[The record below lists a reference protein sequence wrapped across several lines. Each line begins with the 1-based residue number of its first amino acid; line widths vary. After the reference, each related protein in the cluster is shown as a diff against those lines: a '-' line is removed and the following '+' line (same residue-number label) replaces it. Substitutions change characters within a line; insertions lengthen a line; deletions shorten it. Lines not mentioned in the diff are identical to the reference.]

1 MSMKK
6 AILNSVMLTI
16 ALMATASASAQ
27 RDMQL
32 TVSNIPNGKGQILV
46 ATKSGQWAKVK
57 AEKGKIETTIKDVP
71 DGKGTIYVFH
81 DENGNGQLDE
91 KDNIPMEDCA
101 FGDYELNESNRKVNI
116 ELIYV
121 PDKMKGNDRQAD

>member
-1 MSMKK
+1 MKK
-6 AILNSVMLTI
+6 AILNSVMLAI
-16 ALMATASASAQ
+16 VLMATATVSAQ

-32 TVSNIPNGKGQILV
+32 TVSNIPNDKGQILI

-57 AEKGKIETTIKDVP
+57 AEKGKIETTVKDVP
-71 DGKGTIYVFH
+71 DGKGKIYVFH

-91 KDNIPMEDCA
+91 KDNIPMEYCA
-101 FGDYELNESNRKVNI
+101 FGDYEMSENNSKVNI

-121 PDKMKGNDRQAD
+121 PDKMKGKVKQNK

>member
-1 MSMKK
+1 MKK
-6 AILNSVMLTI
+6 AILNTTMLAI
-16 ALMATASASAQ
+16 ALMATATASAQ

-32 TVSNIPNGKGQILV
+32 TVSNIPNDKGQILV

-57 AEKGKIETTIKDVP
+57 AEKGKIETTIK
-71 DGKGTIYVFH
+71 VFH

-91 KDNIPMEDCA
+91 KDNIPMEYCA
-101 FGDYELNESNRKVNI
+101 FGDYELSESNSKVDI

-121 PDKMKGNDRQAD
+121 PDKMKGHDRQAD

>member
-1 MSMKK
+1 MKK
-6 AILNSVMLTI
+6 AILNSVMLAI
-16 ALMATASASAQ
+16 ALMATATVSAQ

-32 TVSNIPNGKGQILV
+32 TVSNIPNDKGQILI

-57 AEKGKIETTIKDVP
+57 AEKGKIETTVKDVP
-71 DGKGTIYVFH
+71 DGKGKIYVFH

-91 KDNIPMEDCA
+91 KDNIPMEYCA
-101 FGDYELNESNRKVNI
+101 FGDYEMSENNSKVNI

-121 PDKMKGNDRQAD
+121 PDKMKGEVKQAE

>member
-1 MSMKK
+1 MKK
-6 AILNSVMLTI
+6 AILNSVMLAI
-16 ALMATASASAQ
+16 ALMATATVSAQ

-32 TVSNIPNGKGQILV
+32 TVSNIPNDKGQILI

-57 AEKGKIETTIKDVP
+57 AEKGKIETTVKDMP
-71 DGKGTIYVFH
+71 DGKGKIYVFH

-91 KDNIPMEDCA
+91 KDNIPMEYCA
-101 FGDYELNESNRKVNI
+101 FGDYEMSENNSKVNI

-121 PDKMKGNDRQAD
+121 PDKMKGEVKQAK

>member
-1 MSMKK
+1 MKK
-6 AILNSVMLTI
+6 AILNSVMLAI
-16 ALMATASASAQ
+16 ALMATATVSAQ

-32 TVSNIPNGKGQILV
+32 TVSNIPNDKGQILI

-57 AEKGKIETTIKDVP
+57 AEKGKIETTVKDVP
-71 DGKGTIYVFH
+71 DGKGKIYVFH

-91 KDNIPMEDCA
+91 NDNIPMEYCA
-101 FGDYELNESNRKVNI
+101 FGDYEMSENNSKVNI

-121 PDKMKGNDRQAD
+121 PDKMKGDVKQAK

>member
-1 MSMKK
+1 MKK
-6 AILNSVMLTI
+6 AILNSVMLAI
-16 ALMATASASAQ
+16 ALMATATVSAQ

-32 TVSNIPNGKGQILV
+32 TVSNIPNDKGQILI

-57 AEKGKIETTIKDVP
+57 AEKGKIEATVKDVP
-71 DGKGTIYVFH
+71 DGKGKIYVFH

-91 KDNIPMEDCA
+91 KDNIPMEYCA
-101 FGDYELNESNRKVNI
+101 FGDYEMSENNSKVNI

-121 PDKMKGNDRQAD
+121 PDKMKGEVKQAK

>member
-1 MSMKK
+1 MKK
-6 AILNSVMLTI
+6 AILNSVMLAI
-16 ALMATASASAQ
+16 ALMATATVSAQ

-32 TVSNIPNGKGQILV
+32 TVSNIPNDKGQILI

-57 AEKGKIETTIKDVP
+57 AEKGKIETTVKDVP
-71 DGKGTIYVFH
+71 DGKGKIYVFH

-91 KDNIPMEDCA
+91 KDNIPMEYCA
-101 FGDYELNESNRKVNI
+101 FGDYEMSENNSKVNI

-121 PDKMKGNDRQAD
+121 PDKMNGEVKQAK

>member
-1 MSMKK
+1 MKK
-6 AILNSVMLTI
+6 VILNSVILAI
-16 ALMATASASAQ
+16 ALMATATVSAQ

-32 TVSNIPNGKGQILV
+32 TVSNIPNDKGQILI

-57 AEKGKIETTIKDVP
+57 AEKGKIETTVKDVP
-71 DGKGTIYVFH
+71 DGKGKIYVFH

-91 KDNIPMEDCA
+91 NDNIPMEYCA
-101 FGDYELNESNRKVNI
+101 FGDYEMSENNSKVNI

-121 PDKMKGNDRQAD
+121 PDKMKGDVKQAK

>member
-1 MSMKK
+1 MKK
-6 AILNSVMLTI
+6 AILNSVILAI
-16 ALMATASASAQ
+16 ALMATATVSAQ

-32 TVSNIPNGKGQILV
+32 TVSNIPNDKGQILI

-57 AEKGKIETTIKDVP
+57 AEKGKIETTVKDVP
-71 DGKGTIYVFH
+71 DGKGKIYVFH

-91 KDNIPMEDCA
+91 KDNIPMEYCA
-101 FGDYELNESNRKVNI
+101 FGDYEMSENNSKVNI

-121 PDKMKGNDRQAD
+121 PDKMKGEVKQAK

>member
-1 MSMKK
+1 MKK
-6 AILNSVMLTI
+6 AILNTAMLAI
-16 ALMATASASAQ
+16 ALMATATASAQ

-32 TVSNIPNGKGQILV
+32 TVSNIPNDKGQILV

-91 KDNIPMEDCA
+91 KDNIPMEYCA
-101 FGDYELNESNRKVNI
+101 FGDYELSESNSKVDI
-116 ELIYV
+116 EL
-121 PDKMKGNDRQAD
+121 MTR

>member
-1 MSMKK
+1 MKK
-6 AILNSVMLTI
+6 AILNSVMLAI
-16 ALMATASASAQ
+16 ALMATATASAQ

-32 TVSNIPNGKGQILV
+32 TVSNIPNDKGQILI

-57 AEKGKIETTIKDVP
+57 AEKGK
-71 DGKGTIYVFH
+71 IYVFH

-91 KDNIPMEDCA
+91 KDNIPMEYCA
-101 FGDYELNESNRKVNI
+101 FGDYEMSENNSKVNI

-121 PDKMKGNDRQAD
+121 PDKMKGEVKQAK

>member
-1 MSMKK
+1 MKK
-6 AILNSVMLTI
+6 AILNSVMLAI
-16 ALMATASASAQ
+16 ALMATATVSAQ

-32 TVSNIPNGKGQILV
+32 TVSNIPNDKGQILI

-57 AEKGKIETTIKDVP
+57 AEKGKIETTVKDVP
-71 DGKGTIYVFH
+71 DGKGKIYVFH

-91 KDNIPMEDCA
+91 KDNIPMEYCA
-101 FGDYELNESNRKVNI
+101 LGDYEMSENNNKVNI

-121 PDKMKGNDRQAD
+121 PDKMKGEVKQAK

>member
-1 MSMKK
+1 MKK
-6 AILNSVMLTI
+6 AILSTAMLAI
-16 ALMATASASAQ
+16 ALMATATASAQ

-32 TVSNIPNGKGQILV
+32 TVSNIPNDKGQILV
-46 ATKSGQWAKVK
+46 STKSGQWAKVK

-81 DENGNGQLDE
+81 DENGNGQLDD
-91 KDNIPMEDCA
+91 KDNIPMEYCA
-101 FGDYELNESNRKVNI
+101 FGDYELSESNSKVDI

>member
-1 MSMKK
+1 MKK
-6 AILNSVMLTI
+6 AILNSVMLAI
-16 ALMATASASAQ
+16 ALMATATVSAQ

-32 TVSNIPNGKGQILV
+32 TVSNIPNDKGQILI

-57 AEKGKIETTIKDVP
+57 AEKGKIETTVKDVH
-71 DGKGTIYVFH
+71 DGKGKIYVFH

-91 KDNIPMEDCA
+91 KDNIPMEYCA
-101 FGDYELNESNRKVNI
+101 FGDYEMSENNSKVNI

-121 PDKMKGNDRQAD
+121 PDKMKGKVKQNK

>member
-1 MSMKK
+1 MKK
-6 AILNSVMLTI
+6 AILNSVMLAI
-16 ALMATASASAQ
+16 ALMTTATVSAQ

-32 TVSNIPNGKGQILV
+32 TVSNIPNDKGQILI

-57 AEKGKIETTIKDVP
+57 AEKGKIETTVKDVP
-71 DGKGTIYVFH
+71 DGKGKIYVFH

-91 KDNIPMEDCA
+91 KDNIPMEYCA
-101 FGDYELNESNRKVNI
+101 FGDYEMSENNSKVNI

-121 PDKMKGNDRQAD
+121 PDKMKGEVKQAK

>member
-1 MSMKK
+1 MKK
-6 AILNSVMLTI
+6 AILNSVMLAI
-16 ALMATASASAQ
+16 ALMATATVSAQ

-32 TVSNIPNGKGQILV
+32 TVSNIPNDKGQILI

-57 AEKGKIETTIKDVP
+57 AEKGKIETTLKDVP
-71 DGKGTIYVFH
+71 DGKGKIYVFH

-91 KDNIPMEDCA
+91 NDNIPMEYCA
-101 FGDYELNESNRKVNI
+101 FGDYEMSENNSKVNI

-121 PDKMKGNDRQAD
+121 PDKMKGDVKQAK

>member
-1 MSMKK
+1 MKK
-6 AILNSVMLTI
+6 AILNTAMLAI
-16 ALMATASASAQ
+16 ALMTTATASAQ

-32 TVSNIPNGKGQILV
+32 TVSNIPNDKGQILV

-57 AEKGKIETTIKDVP
+57 AEKGKIETIIKDVP

-91 KDNIPMEDCA
+91 KDNIPM
-101 FGDYELNESNRKVNI
+101 
-116 ELIYV
+116 
-121 PDKMKGNDRQAD
+121 

>member
-1 MSMKK
+1 MKK
-6 AILNSVMLTI
+6 SILNSVMLAI
-16 ALMATASASAQ
+16 ALMATATVSAQ

-32 TVSNIPNGKGQILV
+32 TVSNIPNDKGQILI

-57 AEKGKIETTIKDVP
+57 AEKGKIETTVKDVP
-71 DGKGTIYVFH
+71 DGKGKIYVFH

-91 KDNIPMEDCA
+91 KDNIPMEYCA
-101 FGDYELNESNRKVNI
+101 FGDYEMSENNSKVNI

-121 PDKMKGNDRQAD
+121 PDKMKGEVKQAK

>member
-1 MSMKK
+1 MKK
-6 AILNSVMLTI
+6 EILNSVMLAI
-16 ALMATASASAQ
+16 ALMATATVSAQ

-32 TVSNIPNGKGQILV
+32 TVSNIPNDKGQILI

-57 AEKGKIETTIKDVP
+57 AEKGKIETTVKDVP
-71 DGKGTIYVFH
+71 DGKGKIYVFH

-91 KDNIPMEDCA
+91 KDNIPMEYCA
-101 FGDYELNESNRKVNI
+101 FGDYEMSENNSKVNI

-121 PDKMKGNDRQAD
+121 PDKMKGKVKQNK

>member
-1 MSMKK
+1 
-6 AILNSVMLTI
+6 MLAI
-16 ALMATASASAQ
+16 ALMTTATASAQ

-32 TVSNIPNGKGQILV
+32 TVSNIPNDKGQILV

-91 KDNIPMEDCA
+91 KDNIPMEYCA
-101 FGDYELNESNRKVNI
+101 FGDYELSESNSKVDI

-121 PDKMKGNDRQAD
+121 PDKMKGHDRQAD

>member
-1 MSMKK
+1 MKK
-6 AILNSVMLTI
+6 AILNSVMLAI
-16 ALMATASASAQ
+16 ALMATATASAQ

-32 TVSNIPNGKGQILV
+32 TVSNIPTDKGQILI

-57 AEKGKIETTIKDVP
+57 AEKGKIETTVKDVP
-71 DGKGTIYVFH
+71 YGKGKIYVFH

-91 KDNIPMEDCA
+91 KDNIPMEYCA
-101 FGDYELNESNRKVNI
+101 FGDYEMSENNSKVNI

-121 PDKMKGNDRQAD
+121 PDKMKGEVKQAK

>member
-1 MSMKK
+1 MKK
-6 AILNSVMLTI
+6 AILNSVMLAI
-16 ALMATASASAQ
+16 ALMATATASAQ

-32 TVSNIPNGKGQILV
+32 TVSNIPNDKGQILI

-57 AEKGKIETTIKDVP
+57 AEKGKIETTVKDVP
-71 DGKGTIYVFH
+71 DGKGKIYVFH

-91 KDNIPMEDCA
+91 KDNIPMEYCA
-101 FGDYELNESNRKVNI
+101 FGDYEMNENNSKVNI

-121 PDKMKGNDRQAD
+121 PDKMKGEVKQAK

>member
-1 MSMKK
+1 MKK
-6 AILNSVMLTI
+6 AILNSVMLAI
-16 ALMATASASAQ
+16 ALMATATASAQ

-32 TVSNIPNGKGQILV
+32 TVSNIPNDKGQILI

-57 AEKGKIETTIKDVP
+57 AEKGKIETTVKDVP
-71 DGKGTIYVFH
+71 DGKGKIYVFH

-91 KDNIPMEDCA
+91 KDNIPMEYCA
-101 FGDYELNESNRKVNI
+101 FGDYEMSENNSKVNI

-121 PDKMKGNDRQAD
+121 PDKMKGEVKQNK